1 MTRWSLGTLLAT
13 VVAGPWG
20 GCEHGPVTPPASPP
34 TERAPS
40 ELIDH
45 ADGGLIFIDTAQ
57 RRG

>member
-13 VVAGPWG
+13 MLAGPWG
-20 GCEHGPVTPPASPP
+20 GCEQGPVTPPASPP

-40 ELIDH
+40 QLIDP
-45 ADGGLIFIDTAQ
+45 ADSGLIVIDSAH